1 MLNNLVKEVPEYSG
15 IYISFINLIEEE
27 EGSFIEIVYSTLGL
41 IYESEKQLSNASEC
55 FYLAASLSKN
65 V

>member
-1 MLNNLVKEVPEYSG
+1 MPEYSG